1 MQNREDFGHRY
12 IPSKMARNGSGTGN
26 GVTFQA
32 SAAAYT
38 FYTYKPFCWIAKCFI
53 CKELRWFLFLL
64 KKKIRLF
71 EIVLDK
77 IVEKIFSCILK
88 EE

>member
-38 FYTYKPFCWIAKCFI
+38 FYTYKPFC
-53 CKELRWFLFLL
+53 
-64 KKKIRLF
+64 
-71 EIVLDK
+71 
-77 IVEKIFSCILK
+77 
-88 EE
+88 